1 MTTLPLHAQVL
12 TRHPSVQEWL
22 ELLGN
27 LGRAPATLD
36 AYGRGL
42 SHYLLHC
49 EGRGLRPEFAT
60 FEQVTLYIRELLPG
74 AKNAVA
80 NSTLQQ
86 RLTAIRLWYDH
97 LVFQGLRKQ
106 NPVPRGQHGR
116 LLQVPGHEG
125 FVRGLVPRLTKLP
138 QIPTDEQWRHFL
150 GIAARSSIRDRLMLS
165 LAYFGALRRSEL
177 VALRIEDLDVAHRLI
192 SVRAETT
199 KGKRSR
205 VVCYSPNIAPTLI
218 EHLYALRGAGWIRG
232 SLFRSESDRN
242 RGSSL
247 TRWTWSKT
255 VEGWAREANLPHLST
270 HTFRHLRLTHLAR
283 AGWKLHELT
292 TYAGHRDPKTTLIYL
307 HLSGADL
314 TAKMAH
320 SVGSLDAR
328 MVSELFEHQ
337 ASQ

>member
-1 MTTLPLHAQVL
+1 MTTTPPQEQVL
-12 TRHPSVQEWL
+12 SRYPSVQAWL

-27 LGRAPATLD
+27 LGRAAATLD

-42 SHYLLHC
+42 AHYLLHC
-49 EGRGLRPEFAT
+49 EGSEIEPESAT
-60 FEQVTLYIRELLPG
+60 LEQVSLYIRKLLPG
-74 AKNAVA
+74 EKSAVA
-80 NSTLQQ
+80 NSTLHQ

-97 LVFQGLRKQ
+97 LVFQGLCKQ

-116 LLQVPGHEG
+116 LLQVPGHAG
-125 FVRGLVPRLTKLP
+125 FVRGLVPRLIKLP
-138 QIPTDEQWRHFL
+138 DTLTDEQWRHL
-150 GIAARSSIRDRLMLS
+150 LSVAARSSLRDRLMLS
-165 LAYFGALRRSEL
+165 LAYFGALRRAEL
-177 VALRIEDLDVAHRLI
+177 VALWIEDLDFAHRLI

-205 VVCYSPNIAPTLI
+205 VVCYSPEIAPVLI
-218 EHLYALRGAGWIRG
+218 EHLQALRRAGWSRG

-247 TRWTWSKT
+247 SRWTWSKT
-255 VEGWAREANLPHLST
+255 VEGWAKEANLPRLST

-283 AGWKLHELT
+283 AGWKLHELA
-292 TYAGHRDPKTTLIYL
+292 TYAGHRDPRTTLVYL

-320 SVGSLDAR
+320 SVGSLDTR
-328 MVSELFEHQ
+328 MFCELFGAGTLQ
-337 ASQ
+337 

>member
-1 MTTLPLHAQVL
+1 MQ
-12 TRHPSVQEWL
+12 
-22 ELLGN
+22 
-27 LGRAPATLD
+27 
-36 AYGRGL
+36 
-42 SHYLLHC
+42 
-49 EGRGLRPEFAT
+49 PESAT
-60 FEQVTLYIRELLPG
+60 FEQVTLYIRKLLPG
-74 AKNAVA
+74 EKKAVE
-80 NSTLQQ
+80 NSTLHQ

-97 LVFQGLRKQ
+97 LVFQGLCKQ

-116 LLQVPGHEG
+116 LLQAPGHAG
-125 FVRGLVPRLTKLP
+125 FIRGLVPRLIKLP
-138 QIPTDEQWRHFL
+138 DILNDEQWRHFL
-150 GIAARSSIRDRLMLS
+150 SIAARSSIRDRLMLS
-165 LAYFGALRRSEL
+165 LAYFGALRRAEL

-199 KGKRSR
+199 KSKRSR
-205 VVCYSPNIAPTLI
+205 VVCYSPEIAPVLI
-218 EHLYALRGAGWIRG
+218 EHLHVLRRAGWSRG

-247 TRWTWSKT
+247 SRWTWSKT
-255 VEGWAREANLPHLST
+255 VKGWATEANLPRLST
-270 HTFRHLRLTHLAR
+270 HSFRHLRLTHLAR

-292 TYAGHRDPKTTLIYL
+292 TYAGHRDPKTTLVYL

-328 MVSELFEHQ
+328 MFCELFGAG

>member
-1 MTTLPLHAQVL
+1 MTTTRPHEQVL
-12 TRHPSVQEWL
+12 SRYPSVQEWL

-27 LGRAPATLD
+27 LGRASATLD

-42 SHYLLHC
+42 AHYLLHC
-49 EGRGLRPEFAT
+49 EGCKVKPESAT
-60 FEQVTLYIRELLPG
+60 FEDVTLYIRKLLPG
-74 AKNAVA
+74 EENAVA
-80 NSTLQQ
+80 NSTLHQ

-97 LVFQGLRKQ
+97 LVFQGFCKQ

-116 LLQVPGHEG
+116 LLQVPEHGG
-125 FVRGLVPRLTKLP
+125 FVRGLLPRLIKLP
-138 QIPTDEQWRHFL
+138 DIPTDEQWQHFL
-150 GIAARSSIRDRLMLS
+150 SISANSSIRDRLMLS
-165 LAYFGALRRSEL
+165 LAYCGALRRAEL

-199 KGKRSR
+199 KSKRSR
-205 VVCYSPNIAPTLI
+205 IVCYSPEIAPVLI
-218 EHLYALRGAGWIRG
+218 EHLHALHRAGWSRGA
-232 SLFRSESDRN
+232 LFRSESDRN

-247 TRWTWSKT
+247 TRWTWSKM
-255 VEGWAREANLPHLST
+255 VEGWAREAKLPNIST

-292 TYAGHRDPKTTLIYL
+292 AYAGHRDPKTTLVYL

-314 TAKMAH
+314 TAKMAY

-328 MVSELFEHQ
+328 MFSELFGSG